1 MGKRMR
7 RVIREGLERSKGKRE
22 LLELNYNLN
31 FSKGKDLG
39 SRKMAPWERVLA
51 VQE

>member
-1 MGKRMR
+1 MR
-7 RVIREGLERSKGKRE
+7 RGICKGLEGSKGKGE

-39 SRKMAPWERVLA
+39 SRKMGLGERALA